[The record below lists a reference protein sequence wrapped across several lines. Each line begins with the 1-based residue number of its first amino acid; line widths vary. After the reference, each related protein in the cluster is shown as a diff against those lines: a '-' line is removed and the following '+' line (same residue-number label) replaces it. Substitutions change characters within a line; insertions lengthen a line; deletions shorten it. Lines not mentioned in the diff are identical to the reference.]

1 MLVSTTG
8 AAAAGSIMGSGM
20 GSLQT
25 LCAEPPPCRAP
36 ACCLQL
42 PLQRSAFYVP
52 AREAQRYRGE
62 QRQRKLERQ
71 GSLTSQAGSVA
82 AGDGEA
88 GGLARASPGAASVV
102 SNGSGSQLSAM
113 LLRQAQPGSARTGGQ
128 AGSPASG
135 RQQPEQQ
142 QQQQEQQPQDAE
154 AGKLWGKRLK
164 RWFVQYFQR
173 PAFG

>member
-62 QRQRKLERQ
+62 QRQRKLDRQ

-142 QQQQEQQPQDAE
+142 QQQEQQPQDAG

-164 RWFVQYFQR
+164 RWFVQYFLR